1 MDQSFRVAMSSAVLG
16 RLLCPDRVNAKETR
30 MNVGRILDQKGHDVI
45 SQETGC
51 TVLEVAKL
59 LGERRI
65 GAVPVVKGSKLVG
78 IISER
83 DIMRGLAIRGGS
95 VLADDVSMLMTKS
108 VFTCTPD
115 DTVQHLMSM
124 MTERRIR
131 HVPVVE
137 GGKLVGMISIGDVVK
152 ERMQETEKEAEAL
165 KEYIA
170 SA

>member
-1 MDQSFRVAMSSAVLG
+1 
-16 RLLCPDRVNAKETR
+16 
-30 MNVGRILDQKGHDVI
+30 MNVGRILDQKGNDVI
-45 SQETGC
+45 AQEAGC

-65 GAVPVVKGSKLVG
+65 GAVPVTKGRKLVG

-83 DIMRGLAIRGGS
+83 DVMRGLAIRGGG
-95 VLADDVSMLMTKS
+95 VLADDISTLMTKS
-108 VFTCTPD
+108 VFTCTRD
-115 DTVQHLMSM
+115 DSVQHLMAM

-131 HVPVVE
+131 HVPVLE
-137 GGKLVGMISIGDVVK
+137 NGELVGMISIGDVVK
-152 ERMQETEKEAEAL
+152 ERMQETEQEAAAL

>member
-1 MDQSFRVAMSSAVLG
+1 M
-16 RLLCPDRVNAKETR
+16 K
-30 MNVGRILDQKGHDVI
+30 VGQILDRKGHDVI
-45 SQETGC
+45 AQEVGC

-65 GAVPVVKGSKLVG
+65 GAVPVLEKGKLAG

-83 DIMRGLAIRGGS
+83 DIMRGLAIRGGG
-95 VLADDVSMLMTKS
+95 VLIDDISTLMTKS
-108 VFTCTPD
+108 VFTCTSD
-115 DTVQHLMSM
+115 DTVQHLMGM

-131 HVPVVE
+131 HVPVLQE
-137 GGKLVGMISIGDVVK
+137 GKLVGMISIGDVVK
-152 ERMQETEKEAEAL
+152 ERMQETEQEAEAL

>member
-1 MDQSFRVAMSSAVLG
+1 
-16 RLLCPDRVNAKETR
+16 
-30 MNVGRILDQKGHDVI
+30 MNVGKILEAKGSEIIALED
-45 SQETGC
+45 TC

-65 GAVPVVKGSKLVG
+65 GAIPIMRGDKLCG

-83 DIMRGLAIRGGS
+83 DVVRGLAIRGGG
-95 VLADDVSMLMTKS
+95 VLADGVSTLMTKS
-108 VFTCTPD
+108 VVTCSMD
-115 DTVQHLMSM
+115 DSVQQLMVM

-137 GGKLVGMISIGDVVK
+137 DGHVKGMISIGDVVK
-152 ERMQETEKEAEAL
+152 ERMQETEQEAEAL
-165 KEYIA
+165 KAYIS

>member
-1 MDQSFRVAMSSAVLG
+1 
-16 RLLCPDRVNAKETR
+16 
-30 MNVGRILDQKGHDVI
+30 MNVGRILAQKGHDI
-45 SQETGC
+45 IAQEAGC

-65 GAVPVVKGSKLVG
+65 GAVPVTKKGRLCG

-95 VLADDVSMLMTKS
+95 VLADDISSLMTKS
-108 VFTCTPD
+108 VYTCSKD
-115 DTVQHLMSM
+115 DTVQQLMVM

-137 GGKLVGMISIGDVVK
+137 DGELIGMISIGDVVK
-152 ERMQETEKEAEAL
+152 ERMDETEQEAAAL

>member
-1 MDQSFRVAMSSAVLG
+1 M
-16 RLLCPDRVNAKETR
+16 K
-30 MNVGRILDQKGHDVI
+30 VGQILDYKGHDVI
-45 SQETGC
+45 SQEAGC

-65 GAVPVVKGSKLVG
+65 GAVPVTKSGKLVG

-83 DIMRGLAIRGGS
+83 DIMRGLAIRGGG
-95 VLADDVSMLMTKS
+95 VLADDISTLMTKS
-108 VFTCTPD
+108 VFTCSQD
-115 DTVQHLMSM
+115 DTVQHLMGM

-131 HVPVVE
+131 HVPVTK
-137 GGKLVGMISIGDVVK
+137 GGDLIGMISIGDVVK
-152 ERMQETEKEAEAL
+152 VRMQETEQEAEAL

>member
-1 MDQSFRVAMSSAVLG
+1 
-16 RLLCPDRVNAKETR
+16 
-30 MNVGRILDQKGHDVI
+30 MNVGKILEAKGSEIIALED
-45 SQETGC
+45 TC

-65 GAVPVVKGSKLVG
+65 GAIPIMRGAQLCG

-83 DIMRGLAIRGGS
+83 DVVRGLAIRGGG
-95 VLADDVSMLMTKS
+95 VLADGVSTLMTKS
-108 VFTCTPD
+108 VVTCGMED
-115 DTVQHLMSM
+115 SVQQLMVM

-137 GGKLVGMISIGDVVK
+137 NGQLKGMISIGDVVK
-152 ERMQETEKEAEAL
+152 ERMQETEQEAEAL
-165 KEYIA
+165 KAYIS

>member
-1 MDQSFRVAMSSAVLG
+1 
-16 RLLCPDRVNAKETR
+16 
-30 MNVGRILDQKGHDVI
+30 MNVGKILENKGNEIVSLDESSSVMD
-45 SQETGC
+45 
-51 TVLEVAKL
+51 VAKL

-65 GAVPVVKGSKLVG
+65 GAIPIIKNKKLCG

-83 DIMRGLAIRGGS
+83 DVVRGLAIRGGE
-95 VLADDVSMLMTKS
+95 VLADTVASLMTKS
-108 VFTCTPD
+108 VVTCTRKES
-115 DTVQHLMSM
+115 VQQLMVT

-137 GGKLVGMISIGDVVK
+137 NGEVIGMISIGDVVK
-152 ERMQETEKEAEAL
+152 ERINEAEMEAQAL

>member
-1 MDQSFRVAMSSAVLG
+1 
-16 RLLCPDRVNAKETR
+16 
-30 MNVGRILDQKGHDVI
+30 MNVGKILETKGREIIALED
-45 SQETGC
+45 SC

-65 GAVPVVKGSKLVG
+65 GAIPIMRDKQLCG

-83 DIMRGLAIRGGS
+83 DVVRGLAIRGGG
-95 VLADDVSMLMTKS
+95 VLADGVSTLMTKS
-108 VFTCTPD
+108 VVTCSMD
-115 DTVQHLMSM
+115 DSVQQIMVM

-137 GGKLVGMISIGDVVK
+137 DGEVKGMISIGDVVK
-152 ERMQETEKEAEAL
+152 ERMQETEQEAEAL
-165 KEYIA
+165 KAYIS